1 VPEDISDEDV
11 IGHIFRFE
19 AVAADSGIGV
29 PDSSQILNPQVY
41 QFAIVRQKSLSPFC
55 HPKPP

>member
-19 AVAADSGIGV
+19 AVAADKGTRQIHVILYAKEPAFRASAFAV
-29 PDSSQILNPQVY
+29 SQ
-41 QFAIVRQKSLSPFC
+41 R
-55 HPKPP
+55 

>member
-19 AVAADSGIGV
+19 AVAADSGIG
-29 PDSSQILNPQVY
+29 
-41 QFAIVRQKSLSPFC
+41 AA
-55 HPKPP
+55 

>member
-19 AVAADSGIGV
+19 AAAADSGIG
-29 PDSSQILNPQVY
+29 
-41 QFAIVRQKSLSPFC
+41 AA
-55 HPKPP
+55 